1 MNRLRTAADSPRDLE
16 AQQFVICDLSLTRF
30 RRVSAGQ
37 QFDQDHSLLFLS
49 SLTNLGHRMRCAAFW
64 PRGTSKRLPQ
74 GMNSLSLE
82 TVENCL
88 RTVANVS
95 LDNEKYFCDLDGEM
109 GDADFGKTLA
119 DGFRAVLRQLDG
131 DIDRSSIGTFL
142 VKVGSAFAGAAGG
155 TSGPMWGTA
164 FLRAGVNSKDKQT
177 VNLSDLVIMGRAAIA
192 GMMARGNAAQ
202 GDKTLLDALIPA
214 VDKLEEYS
222 RTAPGDLVPAFQAA
236 GGFGGRGYHRGY
248 APMAGQ
254 TRPAILR
261 RRPHHRNSGSRY
273 CCGCHNATSCCRSA
287 WNSI

>member
-1 MNRLRTAADSPRDLE
+1 
-16 AQQFVICDLSLTRF
+16 
-30 RRVSAGQ
+30 
-37 QFDQDHSLLFLS
+37 
-49 SLTNLGHRMRCAAFW
+49 
-64 PRGTSKRLPQ
+64 
-74 GMNSLSLE
+74 MNSLSLE
-82 TVENCL
+82 TVESCL
-88 RTVANVS
+88 RTVAKVS

-142 VKVGSAFAGAAGG
+142 VKVGSGFAGAAGG

-177 VNLSDLVIMGRAAIA
+177 VDLSDLVVMGRAAIA

-222 RTAPGDLVPAFQAA
+222 RTAPGDLVPAFQSAA
-236 GGFGGRGYHRGY
+236 SAAEDAIEGTRQWPAKRGRQSY
-248 APMAGQ
+248 AGDRTIGTLDPGIVAV
-254 TRPAILR
+254 AIMLR
-261 RRPHHRNSGSRY
+261 AVAVQLGTQSTY
-273 CCGCHNATSCCRSA
+273 
-287 WNSI
+287 